1 MLGVAVMSAAP
12 DMGMLT
18 TGQCGQHTRAG
29 RRRVDGWVES
39 VLRRA
44 EVLMDAGPAVRCTW
58 MSDKEPTDFS
68 GPHEVRRLREQ
79 YKAKAV

>member
-1 MLGVAVMSAAP
+1 VLGVAVMRAAP

-18 TGQCGQHTRAG
+18 TGQSGRHTRAG
-29 RRRVDGWVES
+29 RRRVEGCVES

-58 MSDKEPTDFS
+58 MSDKEPTDVS
-68 GPHEVRRLREQ
+68 GPHEARRLREQ